1 LANATANSSTPSSGP
16 VEIDHLPPKWEPAPI
31 RPRLPIG
38 VAIVSILL
46 GLAGIFLLLAGLLAI
61 LTSSFAVIIPPTLD
75 ILQSVNLIGALV
87 VLILGTAFLV
97 VATCLWRQ
105 ETWALWTMIG
115 LVFLTE
121 TYLFFTD
128 SISIL
133 FLIFLVLFVYLLT
146 VRRYFY

>member
-1 LANATANSSTPSSGP
+1 VANSTATSSGANAP
-16 VEIDHLPPKWEPAPI
+16 VEIDHLPPRWEPEPI

-38 VAIVSILL
+38 VAVVSLLL
-46 GLAGIFLLLAGLLAI
+46 GIMGVVLVLAGLLA
-61 LTSSFAVIIPPTLD
+61 LLVVGFALFVPTSLEIF
-75 ILQSVNLIGALV
+75 QSLSLIGAV
-87 VLILGTAFLV
+87 MITILGIMFLV

-105 ETWALWTMIG
+105 ETWALWTTIV

-121 TYLFFTD
+121 AYLFFIG

-133 FLIFLVLFVYLLT
+133 FLVFLVLFVYLLT